1 VAKLF
6 NIAQPDVAVFGQ
18 KDFQQV
24 AVIKRMVRDLNFPI
38 QIIRAPIIRDED
50 GLAKSSRNTYLSA
63 DARKRALSLS
73 RALFN
78 AKAAV
83 EAGEC
88 DAAKLEAEVR
98 ATVTAEGWMPDYVN
112 VIDTETLMPLEKV
125 IPGASAMLIACR
137 SDGIRL
143 IDNILL

>member
-6 NIAQPDVAVFGQ
+6 NIAAPEVAVFGQ

-24 AVIKRMVRDLNFPI
+24 AVIQRMVRDLNFPI

-63 DARKRALSLS
+63 DARKSALSLS
-73 RALFN
+73 KALFA
-78 AKAAV
+78 AKTAV
-83 EAGEC
+83 EQGER
-88 DAAKLEAEVR
+88 DATALEAQIR
-98 ATVTAEGWMPDYVN
+98 DTTTAEGWIPDYVN
-112 VIDTETLMPLEKV
+112 VIDSETLMPIKEIKL
-125 IPGASAMLIACR
+125 GTSAILLACR
-137 SDGIRL
+137 RDGIRL